1 MPLAPIYAD
10 IGPLPNTDYFG
21 THQGWDAMLRH
32 VRAATRFIGFV
43 LIGFL
48 FTGLVFMG
56 TALWYFPK
64 NSTPVTTVSKGGGTA
79 SSANRGGEFA
89 GSDSEQ
95 TGTVSNEP
103 IAPPVATPPKLP
115 YPVPTSFGIYAVHD
129 NKLTELESLPISVPD
144 PRVALSAEIKK
155 PTTLEISDEKPAF
168 ILFRRDLLNNAPQKI
183 LLRVVARMA
192 RETKVVDGKA
202 KVSSVEDA
210 WRIRNISRELNV
222 APIPGQ
228 PEMVIARVD
237 DNTPLAPGRYALV
250 VNRTGYDFTI
260 KGPVKSLDF
269 CLEGFETANGSVFT
283 QCRAP

>member
-1 MPLAPIYAD
+1 M
-10 IGPLPNTDYFG
+10 
-21 THQGWDAMLRH
+21 
-32 VRAATRFIGFV
+32 
-43 LIGFL
+43 
-48 FTGLVFMG
+48 
-56 TALWYFPK
+56 
-64 NSTPVTTVSKGGGTA
+64 
-79 SSANRGGEFA
+79 
-89 GSDSEQ
+89 
-95 TGTVSNEP
+95 
-103 IAPPVATPPKLP
+103 
-115 YPVPTSFGIYAVHD
+115 HD
-129 NKLTELESLPISVPD
+129 NKLTELKLLPISVPD